1 MEYCGVTCCSTV
13 QEPIDQYFCFAQP
26 WEPQCFYPDFPY
38 EIICGDSWS
47 DNRLVLA
54 TESGVFVVEGKQTPR
69 RFSLGRT
76 RPNPWTGGPDVSVG
90 AISADGPPYA
100 LCSLDV
106 DGTDGP

>member
-1 MEYCGVTCCSTV
+1 MEYAASLAVPPFKNKS
-13 QEPIDQYFCFAQP
+13 INSFCFVQYAQP

-76 RPNPWTGGPDVSVG
+76 RPNPWTGGRTFPSR
-90 AISADGPPYA
+90 PLA
-100 LCSLDV
+100 LMAHP
-106 DGTDGP
+106 TPFAR